1 MDRRFSKNIGFNY
14 FILGGVK
21 HSEKKVTVEEVRF
34 SLMCVFI
41 PIDRLYLTSGLS
53 VLDTRFFG
61 CQSVSESADTFFSY
75 LEHFF
80 CSV

>member
-34 SLMCVFI
+34 SLMRVFI
-41 PIDRLYLTSGLS
+41 PIDRLYLTSSLS
-53 VLDTRFFG
+53 VLDTR
-61 CQSVSESADTFFSY
+61 VSDVSQFRRVQILS
-75 LEHFF
+75 L
-80 CSV
+80 VI